1 MIFFWLI
8 QNNVLYLQTKNNIMV
23 VDCGIANLNS
33 FLEKHQ
39 KLTDAIMMMERIE
52 NILTNDQMRYVYLGT
67 LISSDTVFD
76 TESASKSLEKLLF
89 IKENIKYMNLDEEL
103 FNDVNEF
110 IGKGIEIVKNDLNNF
125 KGNGTDD

>member
-1 MIFFWLI
+1 
-8 QNNVLYLQTKNNIMV
+8 MV

-39 KLTDAIMMMERIE
+39 KLTDAIMMIERIE
-52 NILTNDQMRYVYLGT
+52 NVLTNDQMRYVYLGT

-76 TESASKSLEKLLF
+76 TESANKSLEKLLF